1 MSLRLEDLNRK
12 YLSARTRWTITMAQH
27 EDFLR
32 MEFDSNED
40 DDEYIPPNND
50 SDDDSDSYGEE
61 SLDFSGRRKS
71 TRKKALYDF
80 ELCPGLEAI
89 LQLIVNVYPKTKNLP
104 FDIATSDNN
113 PNSWNHLF
121 GKKLSAWIEALLHKL

>member
-1 MSLRLEDLNRK
+1 
-12 YLSARTRWTITMAQH
+12 
-27 EDFLR
+27 

-50 SDDDSDSYGEE
+50 SDDDSDSYGDE
-61 SLDFSGRRKS
+61 SSDERKS
-71 TRKKALYDF
+71 TRDKALYDF

-89 LQLIVNVYPKTKNLP
+89 LQLIVNVYPTTKNLP
-104 FDIATSDNN
+104 YDITPSKKN
-113 PNSWNHLF
+113 PNSWNDLF